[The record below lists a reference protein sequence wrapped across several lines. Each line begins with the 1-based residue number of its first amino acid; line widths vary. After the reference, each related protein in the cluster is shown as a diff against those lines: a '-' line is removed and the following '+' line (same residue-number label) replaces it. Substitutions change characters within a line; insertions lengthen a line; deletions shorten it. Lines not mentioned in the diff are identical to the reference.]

1 MFYYVIMQHNLTLNP
16 HHIMPLSLF
25 LTLTLCNYTWFH
37 NLIKC
42 SECVVNANNTKVCTN
57 TCSKEGK
64 RLTKRPTVFY
74 LMHCGKALYNN
85 LLWRNWERDT
95 LPLLTIIGNSFS
107 GIQERCVHY
116 KPFTLLTEVRDVLT
130 DR

>member
-1 MFYYVIMQHNLTLNP
+1 M
-16 HHIMPLSLF
+16 
-25 LTLTLCNYTWFH
+25 
-37 NLIKC
+37 
-42 SECVVNANNTKVCTN
+42 
-57 TCSKEGK
+57 
-64 RLTKRPTVFY
+64 TKRPTVFY

-107 GIQERCVHY
+107 GIQERCVHD